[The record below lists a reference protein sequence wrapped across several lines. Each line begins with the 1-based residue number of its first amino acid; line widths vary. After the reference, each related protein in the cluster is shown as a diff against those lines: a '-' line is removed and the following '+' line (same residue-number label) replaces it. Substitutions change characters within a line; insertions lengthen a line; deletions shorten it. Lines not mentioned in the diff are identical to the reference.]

1 MREAVPSQIKKEITI
16 MKKIA
21 IKFDSITG
29 YDSQKVRISKSILSK
44 VENELKEMGFPYGR
58 MYPAMVCKKALAE
71 IGVSCE
77 MGFCPVTGRKFAPVL
92 YGGKKGWYRIICG

>member
-1 MREAVPSQIKKEITI
+1 ME
-16 MKKIA
+16 KIA

-29 YDSQKVRISKSILSK
+29 YDRKVRISKDILVK
-44 VENELKEMGFPYGR
+44 VETELKAVGFPYGR

-77 MGFCPVTGRKFAPVL
+77 MGVCPVTGRKFAPVL
-92 YGGKKGWYRIICG
+92 YGGKKGWYRVIWG